1 MSRRRGLV
9 RSSHPL
15 PVRRQC
21 ELLGVPRSTHY
32 YRARPAPFGDLARMR
47 RIDEVHLKQPFLGS
61 RRIVDELEEAGLPT
75 NRKRVQRLMRI
86 MGITALYPKPRT
98 SAPGAGHR
106 VFPYLLRDLEVVRPN
121 QVWASD
127 ITYVPMARGFLY
139 LVAMMDWYSRR
150 VLSWRL
156 SNTLEADFCVSALE
170 EALWRYPQPEIVNTD
185 QGSQFTSEQFVS
197 VLRDRGVAVSHDGRG
212 RCHDN
217 ILVERLWRT
226 VKYEDIYLRAY
237 ESGLDLHQ
245 GLDRYFRYYN
255 GRRRHSRLPG
265 RRTPDQIYFAAAD
278 APSAA

>member
-1 MSRRRGLV
+1 MSLRRRQV

-32 YRARPAPFGDLARMR
+32 YRARPAPHGDLVRMR
-47 RIDEVHLKQPFLGS
+47 RIDEIHLERPFLGS

-86 MGITALYPKPRT
+86 MRLTAIYPKPRT
-98 SAPGAGHR
+98 SAPDPGHR
-106 VFPYLLRDLEVVRPN
+106 VHPYLLRNLDVVRPN

-150 VLSWRL
+150 VLSWQL
-156 SNTLEADFCVSALE
+156 SNTLEADFCVAALE
-170 EALWRYPQPEIVNTD
+170 EALWRHPPPAIVNTD
-185 QGSQFTSEQFVS
+185 QGSQFTSEQWVS
-197 VLRDRGVAVSHDGRG
+197 VLRDRSVAVSHDGRG

-217 ILVERLWRT
+217 IFIERLWRS

-237 ESGLDLHQ
+237 EGAQDLHQ

-255 GRRRHSRLPG
+255 GRRRHSGLPG
-265 RRTPDQIYFAAAD
+265 RRTPDQVYFAVADGPGAA
-278 APSAA
+278 